1 MTESRSDVDIIRS
14 CQQGDQDA
22 YTDLVNRYQERAF
35 WVAYNL
41 LGNAEEARDAA
52 QEAFV
57 RIYRAID
64 RFDFNMNFY
73 TWLYRIVTN
82 LCIDRLRKLKKN
94 PAVALNGLEEVLK
107 DGAGDNRPSYRL
119 EEKELVTAVRDVLDK
134 LPEKYKTILVLRD
147 IEGHS
152 CKEISSITGA
162 SHATV
167 RWRLHTA
174 RKLFKEGWER
184 EQKKNAV

>member
-1 MTESRSDVDIIRS
+1 MTEPKTDGDIIRA
-14 CQQGDQDA
+14 CQQGNQVA
-22 YTDLVNRYQERAF
+22 YAELVSRYQDRAF
-35 WVAYNL
+35 WVAYNM
-41 LGNAEEARDAA
+41 LGDAEEARDAA

-73 TWLYRIVTN
+73 TWLFRIVTN
-82 LCIDRLRKLKKN
+82 LSIDRLRKLKKHR
-94 PAVALNGLEEVLK
+94 AVALNGLEEVLK
-107 DGAGDNRPSYRL
+107 DPSKQNKPSFNM
-119 EEKELVTAVRDVLDK
+119 EEDELKTTVRSVLKK

-147 IEGHS
+147 IEGRS
-152 CKEISSITGA
+152 CKEISSITGT

-174 RKLFKEGWER
+174 RKLFKESWER
-184 EQKKNAV
+184 EENARTG

>member
-1 MTESRSDVDIIRS
+1 M
-14 CQQGDQDA
+14 
-22 YTDLVNRYQERAF
+22 
-35 WVAYNL
+35 
-41 LGNAEEARDAA
+41 
-52 QEAFV
+52 
-57 RIYRAID
+57 
-64 RFDFNMNFY
+64 
-73 TWLYRIVTN
+73 
-82 LCIDRLRKLKKN
+82 LK
-94 PAVALNGLEEVLK
+94 
-107 DGAGDNRPSYRL
+107 L
-119 EEKELVTAVRDVLDK
+119 EEKELVTAVRDVLDL

-174 RKLFKEGWER
+174 RKLFKESWER